1 MPAIR
6 ILLLLVSV
14 LLTAGTVLAAPTTS
28 SLDREKNWADQVVDS
43 IVVGEA
49 VWLKNR
55 GHKFL
60 ALYAPPA
67 KPGKSAVILLHGR
80 GVHPGWGFIDRLR
93 SDLAD
98 AGYHTLS
105 LQLPILASDAKFLH
119 YAPTFP
125 EAYER
130 IETGMRFLREQKG
143 VTRIALLGHSSGGM
157 TAIAYKAK
165 KPNVPVTGIVAI
177 GLSTLQNSPDVMQ
190 PVLMLRTIRIPVLDI
205 FGSNDLHEVVS
216 YADKRHM
223 AADQAGNKQYTAMKV
238 SGADHFFTDHYSDLR
253 RHITDWLNRYN
264 KQ

>member
-6 ILLLLVSV
+6 ILLVSV
-14 LLTAGTVLAAPTTS
+14 LLTAGAVLAAPTTS
-28 SLDREKNWADQVVDS
+28 SLDREKNWADQIVDS

-49 VWLKNR
+49 VWFKNR

-119 YAPTFP
+119 YGPTFP

-130 IETGMRFLREQKG
+130 IEAGMRFLREQKG
-143 VTRIALLGHSSGGM
+143 VTRITLLGHSSGGM
-157 TAIAYKAK
+157 TALAYKAK

-190 PVLMLRTIRIPVLDI
+190 PVLMLRTVRIPVLDI

-223 AADQAGNKQYTAMKV
+223 AADQAGNKQYTAMKI
-238 SGADHFFTDHYSDLR
+238 SGADHFFTDHYSVLR

-264 KQ
+264 K